1 MNPDLVFHLR
11 SLTRCIYYVCDE
23 EDELLKELEGALSK
37 HQNRIWVFNGAF
49 GMVPLKALTANW
61 KHRTNMQPVAENIL
75 GTMQQIYK
83 DDPRDEQNFYIITDP
98 ERWLKDDN
106 IVRQL
111 VNIVHHL
118 HNDIQTIKIMIFVG
132 PRRVIPD
139 KLAQYFEVIHDK
151 GLSAERTE
159 ALVKDTCSHL
169 KRPVPHDP
177 VKLFRG
183 FSAYQIES
191 AIAQSVIYTKK
202 DPQGSRVDPA
212 YISDY
217 RRRLLSKTDLV
228 SYLDTSNFSFDQV
241 GGQDRFK
248 SWAMKARNAWTSEG
262 QKYGLRPPKG
272 VLCVGVWGCG
282 KSLSV
287 KAMGNAW
294 KLPVIQ
300 MEMGRLRSAMVGE
313 SEANVYRAL
322 RIVESVSPCIVLI
335 DEAEKSLS
343 GNASSANSDAGTTSR
358 TIGILSTWLQET
370 TAPVT
375 FAMTANSLKTLPVE
389 FVNRMDERFFF
400 DLPSEEERVDI
411 IKIHLVK
418 ARQDPSKFPLADLAD
433 KARAMVGREIEQS
446 IYAAL
451 MDSFDA
457 GAPALDEK
465 ILADQFMKKPRIY
478 KTMADELKEV
488 LTWVG
493 YDEEVDEGIRARFA
507 GNKRSETWKL
517 LKDGTTNA

>member
-1 MNPDLVFHLR
+1 MNSELVFHLR

-23 EDELLKELEGALSK
+23 EDELLKEMESTLQK
-37 HQNRIWVFNGAF
+37 HRARMWVFNAAF
-49 GMVPLKALTANW
+49 GMVPLTQLTANW
-61 KHRTNMQPVAENIL
+61 RQRTNMQPVADNIQAA
-75 GTMQQIYK
+75 MDQIYR

-98 ERWLKDDN
+98 DRWLKDEN
-106 IVRQL
+106 IVRRL
-111 VNIVHHL
+111 LNVIHHL
-118 HNDIQTIKIMIFVG
+118 HNDIQTIKILLFVG
-132 PRRVIPD
+132 SRRVIPE
-139 KLAQYFEVIHDK
+139 KLSRYMEVVTDK
-151 GLSAERTE
+151 GLPAERIESLVTE
-159 ALVKDTCSHL
+159 TCKHL

-183 FSAYQIES
+183 LTAYEIEAS
-191 AIAQSVIYTKK
+191 IAQAVIHTKK
-202 DPQGSRVDPA
+202 DPQGSRVDPS

-217 RRRLLSKTDLV
+217 RRRQLAKTDLV
-228 SYLDTSNFSFDQV
+228 SYLDTSRCSFDQV
-241 GGQDRFK
+241 GGQARFK
-248 SWAMKARNAWTSEG
+248 EWAMKTRNAWTSEG
-262 QKYGLRPPKG
+262 QKFGLRPPKG

-294 KLPVIQ
+294 KLPVVQ
-300 MEMGRLRSAMVGE
+300 MEMGRLRSSGVGE

-322 RIVESVSPCIVLI
+322 RIVESVAPCIVLI

-343 GNASSANSDAGTTSR
+343 GNQSSANSDAGTTSR

-370 TAPVT
+370 EAPVT

-411 IKIHLVK
+411 LKIHLLKAKQDASKFNLAVLAEK
-418 ARQDPSKFPLADLAD
+418 ARS
-433 KARAMVGREIEQS
+433 MVGREIEQS

-451 MDSFDA
+451 VDSFDK
-457 GAPALDEK
+457 GAPALDEA
-465 ILADQFMKKPRIY
+465 ILSDQLSRKPRIY

-507 GNKRSETWKL
+507 SAKRSETWKL
-517 LKDGTTNA
+517 LKDGSSDG